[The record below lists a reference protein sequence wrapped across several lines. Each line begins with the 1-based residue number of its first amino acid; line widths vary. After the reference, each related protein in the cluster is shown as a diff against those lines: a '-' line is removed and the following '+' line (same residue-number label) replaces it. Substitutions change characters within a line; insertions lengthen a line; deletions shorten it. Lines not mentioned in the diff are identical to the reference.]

1 MNVDLGSYQAILFDV
16 DGTLAETEGLGH
28 LPAFNSALEQVGVP
42 WRWDAQIYKKLLRI
56 TGGFERLK
64 AYREMLREHDAS
76 EASQLPSDSLLKEVH
91 LIKNQIYT
99 QLVERGV
106 VQSRPGLFGFIN
118 QIAAQQKI
126 WGIVTTTSRSNWDG
140 LWQWVLKEGMQT
152 EPAVVICGEDVM
164 CKKPNP
170 EAYVLAAQKLNLDPG
185 TCLAVE
191 DSENGVIAA
200 KEAGMEVLVVR
211 SQFFA
216 DGDFSDASY
225 VVNHFTEIQ
234 PNY

>member
-1 MNVDLGSYQAILFDV
+1 MNVDLSSYQAILFDV

-42 WRWDAQIYKKLLRI
+42 WKWDAQIYKKLLRI

-64 AYREMLREHDAS
+64 AYREMLRARETSGAS
-76 EASQLPSDSLLKEVH
+76 PLPSDSVLKEVH

-99 QLVERGV
+99 QLVERGE
-106 VQSRPGLFGFIN
+106 VQPRPGLLGFIN
-118 QIAAQQKI
+118 QMAAQQKI

-140 LWQWVLKEGMQT
+140 LWKWVLKEDVHA
-152 EPAVVICGEDVM
+152 EPAVVICGEDVVH
-164 CKKPNP
+164 KKPNP

-234 PNY
+234 PNF